1 MIEETA
7 EPANADSPMQL
18 AAPAPVYQGLLQV
31 QALPQLQASQLQA
44 SAPPMVLPQVQAVPQ
59 VQVRPQ
65 SAVLPQVGED
75 SRNDGAPCKRTR
87 ITHTQLVQLVA
98 AFSDNPFPDTKALAL
113 APTLTPTLTITI
125 TPTPA
130 QTLTLTLTLT
140 PSPTPRRGSGWPPR
154 CACRARR
161 CTSGSKTGG
170 SDTRP
175 KRRPPAAPTPWPQP
189 WRHRSPARRRPA
201 RQPPQRSLPAR
212 RCSAGARRGP
222 ACECTT

>member
-7 EPANADSPMQL
+7 EPADADSPMQL

-130 QTLTLTLTLT
+130 QTNRSISCLRATVSRVHVVTFWAAHITL
-140 PSPTPRRGSGWPPR
+140 PP
-154 CACRARR
+154 
-161 CTSGSKTGG
+161 
-170 SDTRP
+170 
-175 KRRPPAAPTPWPQP
+175 
-189 WRHRSPARRRPA
+189 
-201 RQPPQRSLPAR
+201 LPAENLF
-212 RCSAGARRGP
+212 AP
-222 ACECTT
+222 CEVTQKPNKHGLDNVRLTKRVL